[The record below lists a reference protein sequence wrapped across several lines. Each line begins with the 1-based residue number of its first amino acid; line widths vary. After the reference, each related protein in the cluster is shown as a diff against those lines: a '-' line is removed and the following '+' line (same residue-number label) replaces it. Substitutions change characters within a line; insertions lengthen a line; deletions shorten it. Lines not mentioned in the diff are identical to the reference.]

1 MSFYDNT
8 THVMKAFLLL
18 TSLLLSLSYAE
29 ARAPKLPTAA
39 IGLPAEVTCALRD
52 RIHGSWD
59 SDHWRQSYYEYES
72 VHLVTFV
79 DTYYE
84 YRLNFPYYPHG
95 GYVVMFEM
103 DIFGDARKEKVWQII
118 PPQDGRLQDEDV
130 MCYIYDHT
138 GTYCYAVLP
147 FCLNGK
153 KVGGSLIG
161 ERRGHDWEYNSG
173 VKYESYVW
181 EQWKL
186 SRESGVYVKWHL
198 LQALGGVE
206 DERIEQPNP
215 PAERENARLTET
227 TLAFTAIGTHKREEI
242 YKKDYENTTVPILQK
257 GHRTFCERFDT
268 MTSPKNQTLLGQGN
282 AMPMHN
288 TYYVTSIYELVMT
301 EKAEWVKWNGE
312 ITEALAHWNETREE
326 VMKASRGTKAK
337 QALEKL
343 QSSLKQK
350 PQLPIYPLFDNSK

>member
-1 MSFYDNT
+1 
-8 THVMKAFLLL
+8 MKAFLLL

-39 IGLPAEVTCALRD
+39 TGLPAEVTCALRD
-52 RIHGSWD
+52 RIYFSEGYWD
-59 SDHWRQSYYEYES
+59 SDRCQQRYYEHES

-118 PPQDGRLQDEDV
+118 PPQDGKLQDEEL
-130 MCYIYDHT
+130 MCYIYDHN
-138 GTYCYAVLP
+138 GAFCYAASP

-227 TLAFTAIGTHKREEI
+227 TLAFTAIGTHEREEI

-350 PQLPIYPLFDNSK
+350 PQLPIYPLFDNSKTGGNN

>member
-1 MSFYDNT
+1 
-8 THVMKAFLLL
+8 MKSVLFVI
-18 TSLLLSLSYAE
+18 TSLLLSLSYVE

-39 IGLPAEVTCALRD
+39 TGLPAEVTCALRD
-52 RIHGSWD
+52 RIHGSGGYWD
-59 SDHWRQSYYEYES
+59 SDHCNEAYYPYDS

-79 DTYYE
+79 DTQYE

-103 DIFGDARKEKVWQII
+103 DIFGDARKEKIWQIV
-118 PPQDGRLQDEDV
+118 PPQDGKIRDEEL
-130 MCYIYDHT
+130 MCYIYDHN
-138 GTYCYAVLP
+138 GAFCYAASP

-161 ERRGHDWEYNSG
+161 ERRGHDWKYNSG
-173 VKYESYVW
+173 VKYEHYVW

-206 DERIEQPNP
+206 DEIISQPNP
-215 PAERENARLTET
+215 PAKSENARLTET
-227 TLAFTAIGTHKREEI
+227 TLAFTSIGTHEREEI

>member
-39 IGLPAEVTCALRD
+39 TGLPAEVTCALRD
-52 RIHGSWD
+52 RIHGIWD
-59 SDHWRQSYYEYES
+59 SDFWRQSYYEYES

-84 YRLNFPYYPHG
+84 YRLNFPYYPLG

-103 DIFGDARKEKVWQII
+103 DIFGDARKEKIWQIV
-118 PPQDGRLQDEDV
+118 PPQDGKIRDEEL
-130 MCYIYDHT
+130 MCYIYDHN
-138 GTYCYAVLP
+138 GAFCYAASP

-161 ERRGHDWEYNSG
+161 ERRGHDWKYNSG
-173 VKYESYVW
+173 VKYEHYVW

-206 DERIEQPNP
+206 DEIISQPNP
-215 PAERENARLTET
+215 PAKSENARLTET
-227 TLAFTAIGTHKREEI
+227 TLAFTSIGTHEREEI

>member
-1 MSFYDNT
+1 
-8 THVMKAFLLL
+8 MKAFLLL

-39 IGLPAEVTCALRD
+39 TGLPAEVTCALRD
-52 RIHGSWD
+52 RIHGIWD
-59 SDHWRQSYYEYES
+59 SDFWRQSYYEYES

-84 YRLNFPYYPHG
+84 YRLNFPYYPLG

-103 DIFGDARKEKVWQII
+103 DIFGDARKEKIWQIV
-118 PPQDGRLQDEDV
+118 PPQDGKIRDEEL
-130 MCYIYDHT
+130 MCYIYDHN
-138 GTYCYAVLP
+138 GAFCYAASP

-161 ERRGHDWEYNSG
+161 ERRGHDWKYNSG
-173 VKYESYVW
+173 VKYEHYVW

-206 DERIEQPNP
+206 DEIISQPNP
-215 PAERENARLTET
+215 PAKSENARLTET
-227 TLAFTAIGTHKREEI
+227 TLAFTSIGTHEREEI

-257 GHRTFCERFDT
+257 GHRTFCEKFGI

>member
-1 MSFYDNT
+1 
-8 THVMKAFLLL
+8 MKAFLLL

-39 IGLPAEVTCALRD
+39 TGLPAEVTCALRD
-52 RIHGSWD
+52 RIHGSGGYWD
-59 SDHWRQSYYEYES
+59 SDHCRQSYYEHES

-118 PPQDGRLQDEDV
+118 PPQDGRLQDEALE
-130 MCYIYDHT
+130 CYIYDHT

-161 ERRGHDWEYNSG
+161 ERRGFDLKYGHDGYKFEYKN
-173 VKYESYVW
+173 EHYVW

-186 SRESGVYVKWHL
+186 TRESGVYVKWHL
-198 LQALGGVE
+198 LQTFKSVDDDYGSQPDPPVE
-206 DERIEQPNP
+206 CK
-215 PAERENARLTET
+215 NARLTET
-227 TLAFTAIGTHKREEI
+227 TLAFTAIGTLKREEI
-242 YKKDYENTTVPILQK
+242 YKKDYENTTVPILQRA
-257 GHRTFCERFDT
+257 HRTFCERFDT

-301 EKAEWVKWNGE
+301 EKVEWVKWNGE

>member
-1 MSFYDNT
+1 
-8 THVMKAFLLL
+8 MKAFLLL

-39 IGLPAEVTCALRD
+39 TGLPAEVTCALRD
-52 RIHGSWD
+52 RIHGSGGYWD
-59 SDHWRQSYYEYES
+59 SDRCQQRYYEHES

-118 PPQDGRLQDEDV
+118 PPQDGRLQDEALE
-130 MCYIYDHT
+130 CYIYDHT

-161 ERRGHDWEYNSG
+161 ERRGLYLGYGHDGYKFEY
-173 VKYESYVW
+173 KHEHYVW

-186 SRESGVYVKWHL
+186 TRESGVYVKWHL
-198 LQALGGVE
+198 LQTFESVDDDYGSQPDPPVE
-206 DERIEQPNP
+206 C
-215 PAERENARLTET
+215 ENARLTET
-227 TLAFTAIGTHKREEI
+227 SLAFTAIGTHKREEI
-242 YKKDYENTTVPILQK
+242 YKKDYENTTVPILQRA
-257 GHRTFCERFDT
+257 HRTFCEKFGI

>member
-1 MSFYDNT
+1 
-8 THVMKAFLLL
+8 
-18 TSLLLSLSYAE
+18 
-29 ARAPKLPTAA
+29 
-39 IGLPAEVTCALRD
+39 
-52 RIHGSWD
+52 
-59 SDHWRQSYYEYES
+59 
-72 VHLVTFV
+72 
-79 DTYYE
+79 
-84 YRLNFPYYPHG
+84 
-95 GYVVMFEM
+95 
-103 DIFGDARKEKVWQII
+103 
-118 PPQDGRLQDEDV
+118 
-130 MCYIYDHT
+130 MCYIYDHN
-138 GTYCYAVLP
+138 GAFCYAASP

-161 ERRGHDWEYNSG
+161 ERRGHDWKYNSG
-173 VKYESYVW
+173 VKYEHYVW

-215 PAERENARLTET
+215 PAECENARLTET
-227 TLAFTAIGTHKREEI
+227 TLAFTAIGTHEREEI

>member
-1 MSFYDNT
+1 
-8 THVMKAFLLL
+8 MKAFLLL
-18 TSLLLSLSYAE
+18 TSLLLFLSYAE

-39 IGLPAEVTCALRD
+39 TGLPAEVTCALRD
-52 RIHGSWD
+52 RIYFSEGYWD
-59 SDHWRQSYYEYES
+59 SDRCQQRYYKHES

-118 PPQDGRLQDEDV
+118 PPQDGRLQDEALE
-130 MCYIYDHT
+130 CYIYDHT

-161 ERRGHDWEYNSG
+161 ERRGLYLGYGHDGYKFEY
-173 VKYESYVW
+173 KHEHYVW

-186 SRESGVYVKWHL
+186 TRESGVYVKWHL
-198 LQALGGVE
+198 LQTFESVDDDYGSQPDPPVE
-206 DERIEQPNP
+206 CK
-215 PAERENARLTET
+215 NARLTET
-227 TLAFTAIGTHKREEI
+227 SLAFTAIGTHEREEI

-268 MTSPKNQTLLGQGN
+268 MTSPKNQTLLGRGN

>member
-1 MSFYDNT
+1 
-8 THVMKAFLLL
+8 MKSVLFVI

-39 IGLPAEVTCALRD
+39 TGLPAEVTCALRD
-52 RIHGSWD
+52 RIHGSGGYWD
-59 SDHWRQSYYEYES
+59 SDHCRQSYYEHES

-118 PPQDGRLQDEDV
+118 PPQDGRLQDEDL
-130 MCYIYDHT
+130 MCYIYDHN
-138 GTYCYAVLP
+138 GTFCYAASP

-161 ERRGHDWEYNSG
+161 ERRGHDWKYNSG

-206 DERIEQPNP
+206 DEIISQPNP
-215 PAERENARLTET
+215 PAKSENARLTET
-227 TLAFTAIGTHKREEI
+227 TLAFTSIGTHEREEI

-257 GHRTFCERFDT
+257 GHRTFCEKFGI